1 MKRISTEQL
10 QTYVDTRAA
19 MRQLGKPFDDAP
31 QPLGNMA
38 ALFCIGRIFS
48 SEGKSWL
55 VVEVDHEKNVVIG
68 ARVHTDNSVY
78 EQAFPMP
85 RPRPA

>member
-10 QTYVDTRAA
+10 QTYIDTRFA
-19 MRQLGKPFDDAP
+19 MRQLGEPFDEAP
-31 QPLGNMA
+31 QPLGNRA
-38 ALFCIGRIFS
+38 ALFCIGRLFS

-55 VVEVDHEKNVVIG
+55 LVDVDHEKNVCTG
-68 ARVHTDNSVY
+68 ARVHSDGSVY